1 MTDALD
7 PEPLLRALHEADVR
21 HIIIGGFAVNAHG
34 VIRPSRDLDIVP
46 APDAANLRRLASLLA
61 EIDARHVGIGEL
73 RPDEFPFDPTRVDDL
88 RAGANFRLETRLG
101 DLDVMQWVAGI
112 DEDPAYDALASEAIE
127 GELDTREVPR
137 SACAA
142 RRAGGGAAVRGLDAG
157 RDVSAVSSAT
167 TTEARLFLAKAV
179 ALALDAE
186 SATDPGP
193 LGVPEPGG
201 TRPEGPAAPIPAQ
214 SPAGSLRPP
223 AARG

>member
-1 MTDALD
+1 MSPCLD
-7 PEPLLRALHEADVR
+7 CSTCFYCGRFLSPRHEHD
-21 HIIIGGFAVNAHG
+21 HFP
-34 VIRPSRDLDIVP
+34 RP
-46 APDAANLRRLASLLA
+46 
-61 EIDARHVGIGEL
+61 
-73 RPDEFPFDPTRVDDL
+73 
-88 RAGANFRLETRLG
+88 
-101 DLDVMQWVAGI
+101 
-112 DEDPAYDALASEAIE
+112 
-127 GELDTREVPR
+127 
-137 SACAA
+137 
-142 RRAGGGAAVRGLDAG
+142 RRAGGLEIVAVCIDCHDLKDRFPLYVWPVHLLAPTFTGLQATEALELLVAVASTLPERYRARLARHDAPVAVRPFAG
-157 RDVSAVSSAT
+157 WTPGEMVSAVSSAT